1 MADVRFVPN
10 TAGFNELRNS
20 PAVQSMC
27 LGYAQRYASAANGSS
42 SFDGAS
48 YVADVMAGRTRCHAR
63 AKTANEA
70 AWWNEVRGGA
80 GSGPLAHSF

>member
-1 MADVRFVPN
+1 MGDTKFVPN
-10 TAGFNELRNS
+10 ISGFIELRNS
-20 PAVQSMC
+20 SAVQSMC
-27 LGYAQRYASAANGSS
+27 LGFAQRYASAANGWS

-63 AKTANEA
+63 AKTANKA
-70 AWWNEVRGGA
+70 AWWNEMRGGA

>member
-1 MADVRFVPN
+1 MGDTKFVPN
-10 TAGFNELRNS
+10 ISGFIELRNS

>member
-42 SFDGAS
+42 SS
-48 YVADVMAGRTRCHAR
+48 YINWTFKPPA
-63 AKTANEA
+63 
-70 AWWNEVRGGA
+70 
-80 GSGPLAHSF
+80 